1 MTVPSRTIA
10 SSLGFGRVQ
19 PPRRVQ
25 ALLLARG
32 KTRLPRSDNHATGLT
47 EGDQPAKNALLAI
60 VLGLI
65 GCGR

>member
-32 KTRLPRSDNHATGLT
+32 KTRLPRSDNNATGLT
-47 EGDQPAKNALLAI
+47 EGDQPAKTALI
-60 VLGLI
+60 GFI